1 MQAVLGKVVTS
12 RVWNGFAG
20 IGTNRFY
27 GATTKTAPG
36 NKQPE
41 KSVFISQSTDVH
53 TNLAL
58 EDWIYRNF
66 NFENH
71 RVLLLWRNDPCVVI
85 GRHQNPWSEVDV
97 SLAEEVKLPVVRRNS
112 GGGCVYHDQ
121 GNLNCTFFTPRD
133 GYDRKSNLEIICRAL
148 KRQFDIKA
156 DVSPRLDVN
165 VDGYKVKINFFILQN
180 FLLQSLTF
188 LRHLVGQSN
197 NNVDSFFWILNKID
211 HTKHE

>member
-1 MQAVLGKVVTS
+1 MQAIFGKIASLGAPLKGSTS
-12 RVWNGFAG
+12 VFLNNGLFFSSSRG
-20 IGTNRFY
+20 LTVIGTKRFY
-27 GATTKTAPG
+27 ASTKTAPG
-36 NKQPE
+36 NKEPE
-41 KSVFISQSTDVH
+41 KSVFISQSTDIH

-85 GRHQNPWSEVDV
+85 GRHQNPWTEVNV
-97 SLAEEVKLPVVRRNS
+97 SLAEEVALPVVRRNS

-148 KRQFDIKA
+148 KRQFGIDA
-156 DVSPRLDVN
+156 DVSSRLDVN
-165 VDGYKVKINFFILQN
+165 VQGYKVRGGK
-180 FLLQSLTF
+180 
-188 LRHLVGQSN
+188 
-197 NNVDSFFWILNKID
+197 
-211 HTKHE
+211 